1 MIRNY
6 LKITLRSLVKNKVYS
21 FINVIGLAIGM
32 ATTALLVVWIQNELS
47 YDTFHAKSKN
57 IYRINTHLKINDT
70 DTWHW
75 SSTPLKLADYFK
87 DNAPEVLQSTRLNI
101 PYGEFFSVKIDN
113 NVIGEKSF
121 AFVDKNWFKVFDYQF
136 TKGNAQ
142 DFSSDKYNIAI
153 TESKAKQYFGNANPI
168 GKIVSR
174 DSINFVVKAVFKD
187 NPANS
192 SFQFDVLAHN
202 DARLANPKVLEN
214 DSDWGNFNYQ
224 TFIVCNDGLNIKKTS
239 EKFTKLLAKLRE
251 DKDNNT
257 TLEIQPIAD
266 LHFDTVVQSEG
277 LTASGDKSALYIFAI
292 VAVFI
297 LLIACINYVNLTTA
311 RASQRGKEV
320 SIKKM
325 IGASNSSLFNQFFVE
340 SVITSIAAAVT
351 SVILLI
357 YGLPILDNLANN
369 HFSLASPIIWVILG
383 AITLLS
389 IVLTGIYPSILLSSF
404 NPIKVLKGINVGGAK
419 NTTFRRSLVIVQFT
433 FTIVILISTLLIF
446 KQLKFIQAKNLGY
459 AKENIYT
466 LTIPWNIKNNK
477 AVHQTLLQKLQA
489 ESSIRDVTASSMSI
503 IDMQSSH
510 SGSLNW
516 DGKKPDWQP
525 TVSQMSVTS
534 DFNAFFKLKIQNG
547 RWFSEANAGDDNH
560 VILNETAIKEL
571 KIPQP
576 AVGQRFEFHG
586 RKGQIIGV
594 VKDFHYRSPR
604 EKINPLVIFRNNNWQ
619 STIYIKTAPNQFKQ
633 ALATTEKLWKELI
646 PDLAFKYDFLDDS
659 YAKLHE
665 KEAKQSLMFNAFTS
679 IVLLISCF
687 GLFGL
692 ATFSAE
698 QRTKEIG
705 IRKVLGA
712 SIASITVLLSSD
724 FVKLVLISIML
735 ASPIAYYFMNQW
747 LEGFAYKIE
756 IEWSVFALAGTMALL
771 ISFLTVS
778 YQAIKA
784 ALMNPVKSLKT
795 E

>member
-6 LKITLRSLVKNKVYS
+6 LKIAFRNLFKNKIYT
-21 FINVIGLAIGM
+21 FINVFGLALGIS
-32 ATTALLVVWIQNELS
+32 TTALLALWIQNELS
-47 YDTFHAKSKN
+47 YDSFHAKSKN

-75 SSTPLKLADYFK
+75 ASTPLKLSDYFK
-87 DNAPEVLQSTRLNI
+87 ENAPEVLQSTRLNV

-121 AFVDKNWFKVFDYQF
+121 AFVDKNWFDVFDYTF
-136 TKGNAQ
+136 ISGNAK
-142 DFSSDKYNIAI
+142 DFGSDKYNIAI
-153 TESKAKQYFGNANPI
+153 TQSKARQYFGDANPI

-174 DSINFVVKAVFKD
+174 DSINFVVKAVLAD
-187 NPANS
+187 NPSNS
-192 SFQFDVLAHN
+192 SFKFDVLAQN
-202 DARLANPKVLEN
+202 EARLANPKVLEN
-214 DSDWGNFNYQ
+214 DSNWNNFNYT
-224 TFIVCNDGLNIKKTS
+224 TFIVCSDGVNIKKTS
-239 EKFTKLLAKLRE
+239 DKFTKLLAKLRE
-251 DKDNNT
+251 DKENNT
-257 TLEIQPIAD
+257 SLEIQPITAI
-266 LHFDTVVQSEG
+266 HFDNVMQSEW
-277 LTASGDKSALYIFAI
+277 LAATGDKSTLYIFAI
-292 VAVFI
+292 VAAFI

-325 IGASNSSLFNQFFVE
+325 IGASNGSLFNQFFIE
-340 SVITSIAAAVT
+340 SVITSIFAAAI
-351 SVILLI
+351 SVLLII
-357 YGLPILDNLANN
+357 YGLPILDNLADNQ
-369 HFSLASPIIWVILG
+369 FSLSNPIIWVIL
-383 AITLLS
+383 AVITVLS
-389 IVLTGIYPSILLSSF
+389 IVLTGIYPSILLSAF
-404 NPIKVLKGINVGGAK
+404 EPIKILKGTNIGGAK
-419 NTTFRRSLVIVQFT
+419 NATFRKSLVVVQFT

-446 KQLKFIQAKNLGY
+446 KQLKFIQDKNLGY
-459 AKENIYT
+459 DKENIYT

-477 AVHQTLLQKLQA
+477 AVHQTLMQKLQA
-489 ESSIRDVTASSMSI
+489 ESSIQDVTASSMSI
-503 IDMQSSH
+503 IDMQSTH

-525 TVSQMSVTS
+525 TVNQMSVVS
-534 DFNAFFKLKIQNG
+534 DFNEFFKLKITDG
-547 RWFSEANAGDDNH
+547 RWFDEANAGDDNH
-560 VILNETAIKEL
+560 VILNETAIKEFNI
-571 KIPQP
+571 KK

-594 VKDFHYRSPR
+594 VKDFHFKSPR
-604 EKINPLVIFRNNNWQ
+604 EKITPLVIFRNNNWQ
-619 STIYIKTAPNQFKQ
+619 STIYIKTAPNQFRN
-633 ALATTEKLWKELI
+633 AIATTEKLWKELI
-646 PDLAFKYDFLDDS
+646 PDLAFKYSFLDDS

-712 SIASITVLLSSD
+712 SVANIASLLSQE
-724 FVKLVLISIML
+724 FMKLVLVAIVL
-735 ASPIAYYFMNQW
+735 ASPIAYYFMKQW
-747 LEGFAYKIE
+747 LESFAYKIS
-756 IEWSVFALAGTMALL
+756 IEWSVFALAGVLALL
-771 ISFLTVS
+771 IAFLTVS

-784 ALMNPVKSLKT
+784 ALANPVNSLKT